1 MFDIISLIGVA
12 NSINIRLRVT
22 ASEGVILFVGGDN
35 EDALS
40 TDYLLIGVDRGYLQ
54 VHELSTRPYCFTYGK
69 VDCVR
74 VCVCVCVC
82 ISLYKFWK
90 VSDSPV
96 GLTTTGPNSFPMSWK
111 V

>member
-54 VHELSTRPYCFTYGK
+54 VHVQILESFWFSCWADDHWTKLFSN
-69 VDCVR
+69 VLE
-74 VCVCVCVC
+74 
-82 ISLYKFWK
+82 SLIRKF
-90 VSDSPV
+90 
-96 GLTTTGPNSFPMSWK
+96 LFFY
-111 V
+111 